1 MIPWA
6 ILVHTA
12 RLARK
17 KERPP
22 QCSCPILVQSRR
34 LRELGAIGIVCLKR
48 FIRTQESNR
57 KSNTNNYSMKLNKA
71 HLRYPVHRG
80 INVGNSYWYPSDYVE
95 WKRCPRCSLVPKVR
109 ITEDMQRT
117 ACGCWRSL
125 GDRWEVGAESR
136 SSYVARKGS
145 DKGYNFSALKD
156 NWNTYCTTGK
166 LKFKLGAR
174 FRFGFVWES
183 LFGIVKR
190 RG

>member
-1 MIPWA
+1 M
-6 ILVHTA
+6 
-12 RLARK
+12 
-17 KERPP
+17 
-22 QCSCPILVQSRR
+22 
-34 LRELGAIGIVCLKR
+34 IGIVCLKR
-48 FIRTQESNR
+48 FIRTQVSNQ
-57 KSNTNNYSMKLNKA
+57 KSSTNNYSMKLNKA
-71 HLRYPVHRG
+71 HLRYPVHNR
-80 INVGNSYWYPSDYVE
+80 INVRNSYWYPSDYIE
-95 WKRCPRCSLVPKVR
+95 WKRCPRCNLVPKVR

-136 SSYVARKGS
+136 NSYVARKRS